1 MFQFIDLIAEYVAVC
16 PYYKPTKMTYF
27 LIILFLIIFS
37 YVFILPLIL
46 FILYN
51 PSIFILYNPSIF
63 ILLFIFL
70 SCYYLAEDNRL
81 YGEYYN

>member
-51 PSIFILYNPSIF
+51 PSIFIL
-63 ILLFIFL
+63 LFIFL